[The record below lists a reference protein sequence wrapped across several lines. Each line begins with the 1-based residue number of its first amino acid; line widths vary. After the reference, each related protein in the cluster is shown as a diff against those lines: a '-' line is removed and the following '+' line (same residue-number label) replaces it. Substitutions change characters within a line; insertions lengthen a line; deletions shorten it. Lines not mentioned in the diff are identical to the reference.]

1 MEKIKK
7 DASGAE
13 RVVLHI
19 PTEFSLEDLARLC
32 RIRKDSAAYEEL
44 ADALPLLREYGRPK
58 AIIKWAS
65 VDAIRG
71 DETTIEGVTFSS
83 KVVADK
89 LRHTP
94 RVFLS
99 VVTAG
104 SGLEESGEF
113 DGDPF
118 LNTYNGALLFH
129 ASMYMVNYMKERFG
143 FDGSSMLSP
152 GSLPD
157 WPIENNFPL
166 FDMIGNVEEIG
177 VELNEAGYIKPWN
190 SGSHIHFSGDG
201 YQNCSLCKKY
211 DCVGRRARFD
221 RAEYI
226 RIFGVEP

>member
-1 MEKIKK
+1 M
-7 DASGAE
+7 DTTSASE
-13 RVVLHI
+13 RIVLHI
-19 PTEFSLEDLARLC
+19 PVDFTAEELARLC
-32 RIRKDSAAYEEL
+32 RVDRDSPVFEEL
-44 ADALPLLREYGRPK
+44 EDALPLIREYGAPK
-58 AIIKWAS
+58 AIIKWAN
-65 VDAIRG
+65 VDRVEG
-71 DETTIEGVTFSS
+71 DETTIEGVTFHS

-89 LRHTP
+89 LQGLG

-104 SGLEESGEF
+104 EGLEKSGEF

-118 LNTYNGALLFH
+118 LNTYCGALLFH
-129 ASMYMVNYMKERFG
+129 ASMYMVRYMAEKFG
-143 FDGSSMLSP
+143 FDGSSTLNP

-157 WPIENNFPL
+157 WPIQNNFPL
-166 FDMIGNVEEIG
+166 FDIIGDVDEIG
-177 VELNEAGYIKPWN
+177 VTLTEAGYIKPWN

-211 DCVGRRARFD
+211 DCVGRHARFN